1 MEEVRGGEGR
11 GGEEKRKTLAEDA
24 YEINEYF
31 LISCAWLVPGRKEK
45 KSSDNKEINTEF
57 EYLLRPKNTQVPEGM
72 EG

>member
-31 LISCAWLVPGRKEK
+31 LISCV
-45 KSSDNKEINTEF
+45 
-57 EYLLRPKNTQVPEGM
+57 
-72 EG
+72 